1 MENFILS
8 LIFWFPLFGSIL
20 CLIPFGENKTHFYKA
35 IGIGVLSI
43 ELFLVLLLLYFA
55 KTNLDLQL
63 LDTLNNEQNLL
74 LSEKLSWWHVS
85 LGDFGILQAD
95 YFLGIDKNNVLLIA
109 LAALILWVGALA
121 SVFSKKVLVRPRLYF
136 FLYLLLS
143 CAVMGSFLS
152 LDFLLFFICFEF
164 MLLPMYFLIGIWG
177 GKKKE
182 YAAIKFII
190 YTLVGSVLI
199 LIAGIIIVNSGIDI
213 TKTASELGITNK
225 ELITKLNNSTFL
237 TENAI
242 QIVHSFDMLAFKDA
256 NYFSADSALFPSA
269 TFGENTLRITVF
281 FLLFIGFAIKLPI
294 APLHTWLPI
303 AHVEASTPISMVL
316 AGVLLKVGGYGLLR
330 LPFSVFT
337 DVAIDFS
344 VWIGAWGVFS
354 MLYGAF
360 LALGQTHLKR
370 MIAYSSVSHMGFVLL
385 GLAAINAEGTNGAMY
400 QMLSHGLIS
409 PLLFLL
415 VGVLYEQTNDLT
427 ITSYSGLFHKMPRY
441 TAFVGIAFFAG
452 LGLPTFSSF
461 VAELTVFLGAFS
473 SDYIPIWLSILSTLT
488 LILTASYFLW
498 TYKRMFLGDFSLHQ
512 TLKNVDFQDISTSQR
527 IIAIILIFFI
537 VLLGI
542 LPNLVFLWV

>member
-1 MENFILS
+1 MDNFILS
-8 LIFWFPLFGSIL
+8 LIFWFPLLGAAF
-20 CLIPFGENKTHFYKA
+20 CLIPFKENKSHFYKW
-35 IGIGVLSI
+35 IGVGILSI
-43 ELFLVLLLLYFA
+43 ELILVAIMLFIA
-55 KTNLDLQL
+55 KTNLDMSVF
-63 LDTLNNEQNLL
+63 DEQNLL
-74 LSEKLSWWHVS
+74 LSEKYTWWHVS
-85 LGDFGILQAD
+85 VGKFGILHAD
-95 YFLGIDKNNVLLIA
+95 YFLGIDAKNVLLIA
-109 LAALILWVGALA
+109 LSALVLWVGSLV
-121 SVFSKKVLVRPRLYF
+121 SIFSKKVLARPRLYF

-143 CAVMGSFLS
+143 SAVMGSFLS

-177 GKKKE
+177 GKRKE
-182 YAAIKFII
+182 YAAIKFFI
-190 YTLVGSVLI
+190 YTLIGSVLI
-199 LIAGIIIVNSGIDI
+199 LVAGIIIVNSGIDI
-213 TKTASELGITNK
+213 QKTALELGISTDEVVLKLKNST
-225 ELITKLNNSTFL
+225 LITQNST
-237 TENAI
+237 

-256 NYFSADSALFPSA
+256 NYFLPQSALFSYE
-269 TFGENTLRITVF
+269 GNTTRAIVF
-281 FLLFIGFAIKLPI
+281 FLLLIGFAIKLPI

-337 DVAIDFS
+337 DVAIDYSF
-344 VWIGAWGVFS
+344 WIGAWGVFS

-370 MIAYSSVSHMGFVLL
+370 MIAYSSISHMGFVLL
-385 GLAAINAEGTNGAMY
+385 GFAAINAEGTNGAMY
-400 QMLSHGLIS
+400 QMLSHGVIS

-427 ITSYSGLFHKMPRY
+427 ITNYSGLFHKLPRY

-461 VAELTVFLGAFS
+461 IAELTVFLGVFS
-473 SDYIPIWLSILSTLT
+473 SDYLPIWLGILSAIT

-498 TYKRMFLGDFSLHQ
+498 TYKKMFLGDFWLHHN
-512 TLKNVDFQDISTSQR
+512 LKNINLQDISTSQKV
-527 IIAIILIFFI
+527 IASILIFFI

-542 LPNLVFLWV
+542 FPSLVFGWF

>member
-8 LIFWFPLFGSIL
+8 LVFWFPLFGAVL
-20 CLIPFGENKTHFYKA
+20 CLIPFKENQTHFYKT
-35 IGIGVLSI
+35 IGTSVLSI
-43 ELFLVLLLLYFA
+43 ELILVAIMLFFA
-55 KTNLDLQL
+55 KINLDLSI
-63 LDTLNNEQNLL
+63 LDGQNLL

-85 LGDFGILQAD
+85 LGDFGILHAD

-109 LAALILWVGALA
+109 LSALVLWIGGLA
-121 SVFSKKVLVRPRLYF
+121 SIFSKKVLIRPRLYF

-177 GKKKE
+177 GKRKE

-190 YTLVGSVLI
+190 YTLLGSILI
-199 LIAGIIIVNSGIDI
+199 LIAGIIIVNSGTDI
-213 TKTASELGITNK
+213 TKTALELGISTE
-225 ELITKLNNSTFL
+225 ELITKLKNSTFII
-237 TENAI
+237 ENSA
-242 QIVHSFDMLAFKDA
+242 QMVHSFDMLAFKDA
-256 NYFSADSALFPSA
+256 NYFLPQSALFSSA
-269 TFGENTLRITVF
+269 DFGGNTTRIAVF
-281 FLLFIGFAIKLPI
+281 FLLLIGFAIKLPI

-316 AGVLLKVGGYGLLR
+316 AGILLKVGGYGLLR
-330 LPFSVFT
+330 LPFSIFT
-337 DVAIDFS
+337 DVAIDFAF
-344 VWIGAWGVFS
+344 WIAAWGVFS

-385 GLAAINAEGTNGAMY
+385 GLATMNAEGINGAIY

-427 ITSYSGLFHKMPRY
+427 ITSYSGLFHKLPTY

-452 LGLPTFSSF
+452 LGLPSFSSF

-498 TYKRMFLGDFSLHQ
+498 TYKRMFLGDFSLHHS
-512 TLKNVDFQDISTSQR
+512 LKNADLKDISTSQK
-527 IIAIILIFFI
+527 ILASILIFFAF
-537 VLLGI
+537 LLGI
-542 LPNLVFLWV
+542 LPNLVFGWV

>member
-1 MENFILS
+1 MDNFILS

-20 CLIPFGENKTHFYKA
+20 CLIPFGENKTHFYKW
-35 IGIGVLSI
+35 IGISVLSI
-43 ELFLVLLLLYFA
+43 ELILVGIMLYFA
-55 KTNLDLQL
+55 KTNLDLSV
-63 LDTLNNEQNLL
+63 LDSQNLL
-74 LSEKLSWWHVS
+74 LSEKLSWWHVK
-85 LGDFGILQAD
+85 LGDFGVLHAD
-95 YFLGIDKNNVLLIA
+95 YFLGVDSKNVLLIA
-109 LAALILWVGALA
+109 LAALVLWIGALVSA
-121 SVFSKKVLVRPRLYF
+121 FSKTILIRPRLYF

-143 CAVMGSFLS
+143 WAVMGSFLS

-182 YAAIKFII
+182 YAAIKFFI
-190 YTLVGSVLI
+190 YTLIGSVLI
-199 LIAGIIIVNSGIDI
+199 LIAGIITVNSGIDI
-213 TKTASELGITNK
+213 TKTALELGIST
-225 ELITKLNNSTFL
+225 EEVITKIKDSTLNP
-237 TENAI
+237 A

-256 NYFSADSALFPSA
+256 NYFLPQSALSQYE
-269 TFGENTLRITVF
+269 GNTTRIIVF
-281 FLLFIGFAIKLPI
+281 FLLLVGFAIKLPV

-344 VWIGAWGVFS
+344 VWIAAWGVFS
-354 MLYGAF
+354 MLYGSF

-385 GLAAINAEGTNGAMY
+385 GLASINAEGTNGAMY

-415 VGVLYEQTNDLT
+415 VGVLYEQTHDLT
-427 ITSYSGLFHKMPRY
+427 ITNYSGLFHKMPRY
-441 TAFVGIAFFAG
+441 TALIGVAFFAG

-461 VAELTVFLGAFS
+461 IAELTVFLGAFS
-473 SDYIPIWLSILSTLT
+473 SEYIPIWLSILAASTL
-488 LILTASYFLW
+488 IFTASYFLW
-498 TYKRMFLGDFSLHQ
+498 TYKRMFLGDFSLHH
-512 TLKNVDFQDISTSQR
+512 TLKNTELKDISTFYKL
-527 IIAIILIFFI
+527 IAFILIFFTF
-537 VLLGI
+537 LLGI
-542 LPNLVFLWV
+542 FPSLVFGWF

>member
-1 MENFILS
+1 MDNFILS
-8 LIFWFPLFGSIL
+8 LIFWFPLLGAIF
-20 CLIPFGENKTHFYKA
+20 CLIPFKEKQTHLYKW
-35 IGIGVLSI
+35 IGVGVLSI
-43 ELFLVLLLLYFA
+43 ELILVGMMLFFA
-55 KTNLDLQL
+55 KVNLDTSIF
-63 LDTLNNEQNLL
+63 DTQNLL
-74 LSEKLSWWHVS
+74 LSEKYTWWHIS
-85 LGDFGILQAD
+85 LGKFGILHAD
-95 YFLGIDKNNVLLIA
+95 YFLGIDANNVLLITLSA
-109 LAALILWVGALA
+109 LVLWIGSLV
-121 SVFSKKVLVRPRLYF
+121 SVFSKKALLRPRLYF

-143 CAVMGSFLS
+143 SAVMGSFLS

-190 YTLVGSVLI
+190 YTLIGSVLI

-213 TKTASELGITNK
+213 QKTALELGVSSEEIISKIKNSN
-225 ELITKLNNSTFL
+225 LIIENSS
-237 TENAI
+237 
-242 QIVHSFDMLAFKDA
+242 QIVHSFDMIAFKDA
-256 NYFSADSALFPSA
+256 NYFLPQSMLFAYEGNSV
-269 TFGENTLRITVF
+269 RIAIF
-281 FLLFIGFAIKLPI
+281 FLLLVGFAIKLPI

-344 VWIGAWGVFS
+344 FWIGTWGVFS
-354 MLYGAF
+354 MIYGAF

-385 GLAAINAEGTNGAMY
+385 GLAVINVEGTNGAMY
-400 QMLSHGLIS
+400 QMISHGLIS

-427 ITSYSGLFHKMPRY
+427 IDNYSGLFHKLPQY

-461 VAELTVFLGAFS
+461 IAELTIFLGVFS
-473 SDYIPIWLSILSTLT
+473 SDYLPIWLGVLSATT

-498 TYKRMFLGDFSLHQ
+498 TYKRMFLGNFQLHH
-512 TLKNVDFQDISTSQR
+512 TLKKTDLRDISTSQK
-527 IIAIILIFFI
+527 IIASILIFFI

-542 LPNLVFLWV
+542 FPSLVFGWF

>member
-8 LIFWFPLFGSIL
+8 LIFWFPLLGATF
-20 CLIPFGENKTHFYKA
+20 CLIPFKKQQTDFYKW
-35 IGIGVLSI
+35 IGISVLSI
-43 ELFLVLLLLYFA
+43 ELILVGIMLYFA
-55 KTNLDLQL
+55 KTNLDLSI
-63 LDTLNNEQNLL
+63 LNSQNLL
-74 LSEKLSWWHVS
+74 LSEKLSWWHVK
-85 LGDFGILQAD
+85 LGEFGILHAD
-95 YFLGIDKNNVLLIA
+95 YFLGVDSKNVLLIG
-109 LAALILWVGALA
+109 LAVLVLWVGALVSA
-121 SVFSKKVLVRPRLYF
+121 FSKTALVRSRLYF

-143 CAVMGSFLS
+143 WAVMGSFLS

-182 YAAIKFII
+182 YAAIKFFI
-190 YTLVGSVLI
+190 YTLIGSVLI

-213 TKTASELGITNK
+213 TKTALELGIST
-225 ELITKLNNSTFL
+225 EEVITKLKNSTL
-237 TENAI
+237 NPA

-256 NYFSADSALFPSA
+256 NYFLPQSALFSSPN
-269 TFGENTLRITVF
+269 FGGNTTRIVVF
-281 FLLFIGFAIKLPI
+281 FLFLVGFAIKLPV

-330 LPFSVFT
+330 LPFSIFT

-344 VWIGAWGVFS
+344 FWIGAWGVFS

-385 GLAAINAEGTNGAMY
+385 GLASINAEGTNGAIY

-415 VGVLYEQTNDLT
+415 VGVLYEQTHNLT
-427 ITSYSGLFHKMPRY
+427 ITNYSGLFHKMPRY
-441 TAFVGIAFFAG
+441 TAFVGVAFFAG

-473 SDYIPIWLSILSTLT
+473 SDYLPIWLSILAALT
-488 LILTASYFLW
+488 LIFTASYFLW
-498 TYKRMFLGDFSLHQ
+498 TYKRMFLGDFSIHQ
-512 TLKNVDFQDISTSQR
+512 TLKNVDLKDISTSQK
-527 IIAIILIFFI
+527 IISIILIFFA

-542 LPNLVFLWV
+542 LPNLVFGWF

>member
-8 LIFWFPLFGSIL
+8 LVFWFPLFGAVL
-20 CLIPFGENKTHFYKA
+20 CLIPFKENQTHFYKT
-35 IGIGVLSI
+35 IGTSVLSI
-43 ELFLVLLLLYFA
+43 ELILVAIMLFFA
-55 KTNLDLQL
+55 KINLDLSI
-63 LDTLNNEQNLL
+63 LDGQNLL

-85 LGDFGILQAD
+85 LGDFGILHAD

-109 LAALILWVGALA
+109 LSALVLWIGGLA
-121 SVFSKKVLVRPRLYF
+121 SIFSKRVLIRPRLYF

-177 GKKKE
+177 GKRKE

-190 YTLVGSVLI
+190 YTLLGSILI

-213 TKTASELGITNK
+213 TKTALELGISTE
-225 ELITKLNNSTFL
+225 ELITKLKNSTFII
-237 TENAI
+237 ENSA
-242 QIVHSFDMLAFKDA
+242 QMVHSFDMLAFKDA
-256 NYFSADSALFPSA
+256 NYFLPQSALFSSA
-269 TFGENTLRITVF
+269 DFGGNTTRIAVF
-281 FLLFIGFAIKLPI
+281 FLLLIGFAIKLPI

-316 AGVLLKVGGYGLLR
+316 AGILLKVGGYGLLR
-330 LPFSVFT
+330 LPFSIFT
-337 DVAIDFS
+337 DVAIDFAF
-344 VWIGAWGVFS
+344 WIAAWGVFS

-385 GLAAINAEGTNGAMY
+385 GLATMNAEGINGAIY

-427 ITSYSGLFHKMPRY
+427 ITSYSGLFHKLPTY

-498 TYKRMFLGDFSLHQ
+498 TYKRMFLGDFSLHSNLLN
-512 TLKNVDFQDISTSQR
+512 TLKNIDFQDISTSQK
-527 IIAIILIFFI
+527 IIAIILIFFS
-537 VLLGI
+537 VLLGV
-542 LPNLVFLWV
+542 LPNLVFGWF

>member
-1 MENFILS
+1 MDNFILS
-8 LIFWFPLFGSIL
+8 LLFWFPLFGSVL
-20 CLIPFGENKTHFYKA
+20 CLIPFKENNSYKWIA
-35 IGIGVLSI
+35 TSVLSI
-43 ELFLVLLLLYFA
+43 ELILVAMMLYFA
-55 KTNLDLQL
+55 KTNLDLSL
-63 LDTLNNEQNLL
+63 LDSQNLL
-74 LSEKLSWWHVS
+74 LSEKLNWWHVK
-85 LGDFGILQAD
+85 LGDFGILHAD
-95 YFLGIDKNNVLLIA
+95 YFLGVDSKNVLLIA
-109 LAALILWVGALA
+109 LAVLVLWIGSLVSA
-121 SVFSKKVLVRPRLYF
+121 FSKTVLSRPRLYF

-143 CAVMGSFLS
+143 WAVMGSFLS

-190 YTLVGSVLI
+190 YTLIGSVLI
-199 LIAGIIIVNSGIDI
+199 LIAGIITVNSGIDI
-213 TKTASELGITNK
+213 TKTALEIGITS
-225 ELITKLNNSTFL
+225 EEVITKLKNSTL
-237 TENAI
+237 ITENPA

-256 NYFSADSALFPSA
+256 NYFLPQSALFA
-269 TFGENTLRITVF
+269 YEGNTTRIIIF
-281 FLLFIGFAIKLPI
+281 FLFLVGFAIKLPI

-330 LPFSVFT
+330 LPFSIFT

-344 VWIGAWGVFS
+344 FWIAAWGIFS

-385 GLAAINAEGTNGAMY
+385 GLASINAEGTNGAMY

-441 TAFVGIAFFAG
+441 TALIGVAFFAG

-461 VAELTVFLGAFS
+461 IAELTVFLGVFS
-473 SDYIPIWLSILSTLT
+473 SEYIPIWLSILAASTL
-488 LILTASYFLW
+488 IFTASYFLW
-498 TYKRMFLGDFSLHQ
+498 TYKRMFLGEFSLHQ
-512 TLKNVDFQDISTSQR
+512 NLKNRELKDISTFYK
-527 IIAIILIFFI
+527 IIAFILIFITF
-537 VLLGI
+537 LLGI
-542 LPNLVFLWV
+542 FPSLVFGWV

>member
-8 LIFWFPLFGSIL
+8 LIFWFPLLGSIL
-20 CLIPFGENKTHFYKA
+20 CLIPFGENKTHFYKW

-43 ELFLVLLLLYFA
+43 ELFLVAAMLYFA
-55 KTNLDLQL
+55 KTNLDLSL
-63 LDTLNNEQNLL
+63 LDSQNLL

-85 LGDFGILQAD
+85 LGKFGILHAD
-95 YFLGIDKNNVLLIA
+95 YFLGIDKNNLLLIA
-109 LAALILWVGALA
+109 LAALVLWVGSLA

-143 CAVMGSFLS
+143 WAVMGSFLS

-182 YAAIKFII
+182 YAAIKFFI
-190 YTLVGSVLI
+190 YTLIGSVLI

-213 TKTASELGITNK
+213 TKTALELGITS
-225 ELITKLNNSTFL
+225 EEVITKLKNSTLL
-237 TENAI
+237 TENSA

-256 NYFSADSALFPSA
+256 NYFLPQSALFSYE
-269 TFGENTLRITVF
+269 GNTTRIVVF
-281 FLLFIGFAIKLPI
+281 FLLLVGFAIKLPV

-385 GLAAINAEGTNGAMY
+385 GLAAINAEGTNGAIY

-473 SDYIPIWLSILSTLT
+473 SDYLPIWLSILAALT
-488 LILTASYFLW
+488 LIFTASYFLW

-512 TLKNVDFQDISTSQR
+512 TLKNVDLQDISTSQK
-527 IIAIILIFFI
+527 IIAIILIFFS

-542 LPNLVFLWV
+542 LPNLVFGWF

>member
-1 MENFILS
+1 MDNFILS
-8 LIFWFPLFGSIL
+8 LLFWFPLFGSVL
-20 CLIPFGENKTHFYKA
+20 CLIPFKENHVYKW
-35 IGIGVLSI
+35 IGISVLSI
-43 ELFLVLLLLYFA
+43 ELILVGMMFYFA
-55 KTNLDLQL
+55 KTNLDLSI
-63 LDTLNNEQNLL
+63 LNTINNAQNLL
-74 LSEKLSWWHVS
+74 LSEKISWWHIN
-85 LGDFGILQAD
+85 LGKFGILHAD
-95 YFLGIDKNNVLLIA
+95 YFLGVDSKNILLIG
-109 LAALILWVGALA
+109 LAVLVLWIGSLVSA
-121 SVFSKKVLVRPRLYF
+121 FSKTVLSRPRLYF
-136 FLYLLLS
+136 FLYLLLTWS
-143 CAVMGSFLS
+143 VMGCFLS

-177 GKKKE
+177 GKQKE

-190 YTLVGSVLI
+190 YTLIGSVLI

-213 TKTASELGITNK
+213 TKTALELGISTEEVINGIK
-225 ELITKLNNSTFL
+225 NSTL
-237 TENAI
+237 NPA

-256 NYFSADSALFPSA
+256 NYFLPQSALFA
-269 TFGENTLRITVF
+269 YEGNTTRIIVF
-281 FLLFIGFAIKLPI
+281 FLLLVGFAIKLPV

-330 LPFSVFT
+330 LPFSVFI

-344 VWIGAWGVFS
+344 FWIAAWGIFS

-385 GLAAINAEGTNGAMY
+385 GLASINAEGTNGAMY

-415 VGVLYEQTNDLT
+415 VGVLYEQTHDLT

-441 TAFVGIAFFAG
+441 TALIGVAFFAG

-461 VAELTVFLGAFS
+461 IAELTVFLGAFS
-473 SDYIPIWLSILSTLT
+473 SEYIPIWLSILAASTL
-488 LILTASYFLW
+488 IFTASYFLW
-498 TYKRMFLGDFSLHQ
+498 TYKRMFLGDFSLHHN
-512 TLKNVDFQDISTSQR
+512 LKNTELKDISTFYKL
-527 IIAIILIFFI
+527 IAFILIFFTF
-537 VLLGI
+537 LLGI
-542 LPNLVFLWV
+542 FPSLVFGWL

>member
-1 MENFILS
+1 
-8 LIFWFPLFGSIL
+8 
-20 CLIPFGENKTHFYKA
+20 LIPFGENKTHFYKW

-43 ELFLVLLLLYFA
+43 ELFLVVVMLYFA
-55 KTNLDLQL
+55 KTNLDLSL
-63 LDTLNNEQNLL
+63 LNTINTSQNLL

-85 LGDFGILQAD
+85 LGKFGILHAD
-95 YFLGIDKNNVLLIA
+95 YFLGIDKNNVLLIG
-109 LAALILWVGALA
+109 LAALILWIGALVSA
-121 SVFSKKVLVRPRLYF
+121 FSKTAQSTLTRPRLYF

-143 CAVMGSFLS
+143 WAVMGSFLS

-182 YAAIKFII
+182 YAAIKFFI
-190 YTLVGSVLI
+190 YTLIGSVLI
-199 LIAGIIIVNSGIDI
+199 LVAGIIIVNSGIDI
-213 TKTASELGITNK
+213 TKTALELGIST
-225 ELITKLNNSTFL
+225 EEVVIKLKNSTLL
-237 TENAI
+237 TENSA

-256 NYFSADSALFPSA
+256 NYFLPQSALFEYE
-269 TFGENTLRITVF
+269 GNTTRIIVF
-281 FLLFIGFAIKLPI
+281 FLLLVGFAIKLPV

-344 VWIGAWGVFS
+344 FWIAAWGVFS
-354 MLYGAF
+354 MLYGSF

-385 GLAAINAEGTNGAMY
+385 GLASINAEGTNGAMY

-441 TAFVGIAFFAG
+441 TALIGVAFFAG

-461 VAELTVFLGAFS
+461 IAELTVFLGAFS
-473 SDYIPIWLSILSTLT
+473 SESIPIWLSILAASTL
-488 LILTASYFLW
+488 IFTASYFLW
-498 TYKRMFLGDFSLHQ
+498 TYKRMFLGGFSLHQ
-512 TLKNVDFQDISTSQR
+512 TLKNTELKDISTFYKL
-527 IIAIILIFFI
+527 IAFILIFFTF
-537 VLLGI
+537 LLGI
-542 LPNLVFLWV
+542 FPSLVFGWF